1 VRKGIYFLLAPLAV
15 ISTAICG
22 CATVTPDTSDT
33 TPPKLTFQ
41 IHYKSADPPEQP
53 VFGAVSL
60 NAPHTGQIETSDVT
74 FVDKCVYVE
83 PIFAVYVQ
91 AEDTGGIS
99 SIIVGPSKFLP
110 AIQPHDVVDLDIF
123 GTPNPGVDT
132 QGNPPYP
139 NPGYEPGSNVVRLR
153 FDGGKAYDSATL
165 KVTYKFA
172 QAATI
177 GAIHADAYNFGQGG
191 GTLAQVYHFYV
202 RPAGAAATEQ
212 PGVPCAVPSS

>member
-1 VRKGIYFLLAPLAV
+1 MRKGIYFLLAPLAV

-139 NPGYEPGSNVVRLR
+139 NPGYLPGSSTVQ
-153 FDGGKAYDSATL
+153 FSFHGGKVYDGATL
-165 KVTYKFA
+165 KVTYKLA
-172 QAATI
+172 QAI
-177 GAIHADAYNFGQGG
+177 GAIRATARNFGQGG
-191 GTLAQVYHFYV
+191 DVAEVNDFYV

-212 PGVPCAVPSS
+212 PGVPCDVPSS